1 MRMNLA
7 ASVAIA
13 FATLVASTATP
24 PSALTVLA
32 QANTGQTGQTAP
44 AIQAPT
50 AKIKPMAPTGPK
62 VGGVKGTGGTVAE
75 LSTQDCKNVGGT
87 VVGVA
92 DDRCGASRQYCRM
105 PDTNA
110 VCIDKAN

>member
-1 MRMNLA
+1 MQAKFA
-7 ASVAIA
+7 APVAIA
-13 FATLVASTATP
+13 LATVIAFAATSA
-24 PSALTVLA
+24 SALTVLA
-32 QANTGQTGQTAP
+32 QATTGEKAQTAP
-44 AIQAPT
+44 ALKAPT
-50 AKIKPMAPTGPK
+50 TKLKPTGPT
-62 VGGVKGTGGTVAE
+62 GGVKGTTGGTVAE

-110 VCIDKAN
+110 VCIDKVN